1 MNIGD
6 AARATGVSVKMI
18 RYYEEIGLLPA
29 AGRTEAGYRVYDD
42 KALNRLRFVRR
53 ARSLGFAMPR
63 IRVLLGLWHDR
74 HRASSDVKQQ
84 ALAHVAELDARIA
97 ELAAMRDALSDLA
110 QACHGDDRPDCPILR
125 DLAQGVG

>member
-97 ELAAMRDALSDLA
+97 ELAAMRDTLSELA

-125 DLAQGVG
+125 DLAQGVR

>member
-97 ELAAMRDALSDLA
+97 ELAAMRDTLSELA